1 MSNYWSAVVPTYIE
15 NWPAALCSL
24 SIAQVDIQL
33 TVDDAKRLGSN
44 IIELGCGFVMTPD
57 EREQSTEAA
66 EAANRHIAASLS
78 AMFKGTAEPEPPTVE
93 FPQERWEPAD
103 IADIRRRVTE
113 AVATFPRGGFVRL
126 GSRSPK
132 DSWLGQSE
140 GFKVTA
146 GDGLDPL
153 RFMLDCSERVADDL
167 AAAIAHDYAPH
178 IFVREWLEFPESLEF
193 RCFMRGRKLVGISQ
207 YQYRDY
213 FPELH
218 ERGERQRL
226 QWIIETF
233 FESQFRDACHLDD
246 AVFDVFVKS
255 RPVASNVALN
265 ECRLIEINPFFQW
278 TDPCLFDWRNGGDFD
293 GSFRLNETPPRPRE
307 RDTWGDYL
315 EQDSV

>member
-1 MSNYWSAVVPTYIE
+1 MYDYWATVVPTYIE
-15 NWPAALCSL
+15 NWPRALCNL
-24 SIAQVDIQL
+24 SIAQVDIPL

-44 IIELGCGFVMTPD
+44 IIELGCGFVMTDD
-57 EREQSTEAA
+57 ERKQASEAA
-66 EAANRHIAASLS
+66 KAAHRKFMGETKADEI
-78 AMFKGTAEPEPPTVE
+78 PVE

-103 IADIRRRVTE
+103 ISDIRRRVIE
-113 AVATFPRGGFVRL
+113 AAATFPRGGFVRL

-146 GDGLDPL
+146 GDGKDPL

-167 AAAIAHDYAPH
+167 AQAIAHEYAPH
-178 IFVREWLEFPESLEF
+178 IFVREWLEFPESMEF

-246 AVFDVFVKS
+246 VVFDVFVKS
-255 RPVASNVALN
+255 RNVASSVTLN

-278 TDPCLFDWRNGGDFD
+278 TNPCLFDWRNDGDFD
-293 GSFRLNETPPRPRE
+293 GSFRLNETPPKVRE
-307 RDTWGDYL
+307 RDTWGDDL
-315 EQDSV
+315 ELKNESR